1 LIRPAGRNSA
11 RIFRIS
17 SLSASGAPCGLLISR
32 HVVTDDGAKEQ
43 QMNNAYQFLAKLPSN
58 GSVASLVTLLVSAWF
73 LVAAGAILT
82 DPTSV
87 YTQRAVVTAQAGQP
101 QRVVAQAATPAT
113 PEAHTTIMVIAAR
126 RNSGLRQVSA
136 TSL

>member
-1 LIRPAGRNSA
+1 
-11 RIFRIS
+11 
-17 SLSASGAPCGLLISR
+17 
-32 HVVTDDGAKEQ
+32 
-43 QMNNAYQFLAKLPSN
+43 MNAYQFLAKLPSN

-87 YTQRAVVTAQAGQP
+87 YTQRPAMTAQAGQP
-101 QRVVAQAATPAT
+101 RVAQAATPAT

-126 RNSGLRQVSA
+126 RNAGLRQVNA